1 MVQYNMDKENYLIY
15 EGVFFRIEW
24 FYDKAGYSQ
33 AFEYFRKASPSQ
45 KRKFLMLIKK
55 IGDFGKIFD
64 KTKFRYE
71 GDEIYAFKPQPDRYL
86 CFFKKGQKI
95 IVTNG
100 FCKRRNKLPLAE
112 KTIALENKKIYEHL
126 YEE

>member
-1 MVQYNMDKENYLIY
+1 MDKESCLIY

-24 FYDKAGYSQ
+24 FYDRAGYSQ
-33 AFEYFRKASPSQ
+33 AFEYFKKTSPSQ
-45 KRKFLMLIKK
+45 KRKFLLLVKK

-86 CFFKKGQKI
+86 CFFKKE
-95 IVTNG
+95 NN
-100 FCKRRNKLPLAE
+100 RNKCLL
-112 KTIALENKKIYEHL
+112 
-126 YEE
+126 

>member
-1 MVQYNMDKENYLIY
+1 MNKENCLIY

-33 AFEYFRKASPSQ
+33 AFEYFRKASPYQ
-45 KRKFLMLIKK
+45 KRKFLMLVKK

-86 CFFKKGQKI
+86 CFFKI
-95 IVTNG
+95 
-100 FCKRRNKLPLAE
+100 CKRTDKLPLAE
-112 KTIALENKKIYEHL
+112 NTIALENKKIYEHL